1 MDAVILNRFYGKEH
15 AAAYPVKETSIMF
28 HPTRLYFAGPMGKR
42 IFLDAVDRQL
52 EAMKKDGSSA
62 YFEVL
67 RRWLT
72 RDTPAPYPS
81 WLVYLALGLVAVSAL
96 TVTGNFILK
105 WQVNRKTEEL
115 RKSEQNYREVFN
127 GTNEA
132 IIIHDEETGRIVD
145 VNQTMLDL
153 FGHESREDVLK
164 LTLADISAN
173 RDQYTAEEAK
183 RWMEKAAK
191 EGTQLVP
198 WCCRRGDG
206 SEFYTEVGLTK
217 TEIGG
222 EGRVLAAVRDVTQRK
237 AAEEALRESERK
249 FRTLTETLTAFVVLV
264 QDEKIVYVNP
274 AAETMLG
281 FSPDHFIGMKFDEPF
296 HPVDREAIRKRR
308 EERRTGFMGRNR
320 YDSRLK
326 HADGSYR
333 WIDFSTFVTEFDG
346 VPSIL
351 VTGFDVTER
360 KKAEEALAK
369 SEKRWREMYTQT
381 PVMLMGVDEDGR
393 ISEVSD
399 YWCKTLGY
407 DREDFIGKHGMSMT
421 PPEVDKILEK
431 FWERSIAEAA
441 VAEGGLPPKFERIMH
456 GLGAMFGDAMDEDCD
471 VPPVIYT
478 QDSGPALL
486 KASEVFFEKAMTG
499 DDLSEFVRNA
509 PVSLRKKNG
518 EIIDVL
524 MTNIFEIDDD
534 GDIQGMLYV
543 AVDVTE
549 ERRALEALQK
559 SEGRW
564 RDLYVKSPVM
574 MMAEGPDGR
583 IREVSDTFCKA
594 LGYDASDFI
603 GRHPHELMPRDHA
616 VAVAESWKETLDQ
629 MGEEA
634 RAFALAHHGLAEMM
648 QLLDEGDE
656 SEDADRLVIYDTES
670 GGEFLE
676 ALKGFQKGIIDGQ
689 PPKEFPRN
697 IPLRL
702 VKRDGGTIDVLQT
715 MILEVD
721 DTGKLQG
728 QLYVAV
734 DVTEEKRAIDALRKS
749 EERFRKLYGKTPVMA
764 VALDQEGTIKEI
776 SNYWCE
782 VLGYE
787 IDEVIGKN
795 GLRFFSEESRAS
807 ILERRAKTRAG
818 EEIPEVVKNVPVQMV
833 HKEGGRIDVLLTY
846 IPEMS
851 DSGENVGMLC
861 IAVDVTEEKR
871 ANEALRE
878 NEERWRK
885 MYTEAPVMMCAV
897 DKLGRIQEV
906 SNAWCETLGY
916 TRNEIIGMHRFAFFP
931 REVLEETFEAWRG
944 YIARAMNK
952 GTLDPNLE
960 AFMENVCK
968 LDVASAA
975 CMDSPEAWLSAI
987 GREGAEFEGPS
998 MIAEESGQQIRE
1010 VWENF
1015 LEKLEQGEGM
1025 PESIRNFPL
1034 KLKKRNGETIDVL
1047 MTKILVK
1054 EESGEIGGAF
1064 VVAVDVTEEK
1074 QLQAQLLHQDKIA
1087 AVGMLAAGVAHEI
1100 GNPLLAISMAAQSLG
1115 RKSEDPYVGK
1125 KVDLISGH
1133 IDRISKIVQ
1142 QMSDLARPPSDEK
1155 GRCDV
1160 NAVIQKALDI
1170 VRYDKRA
1177 KQSDIRTD
1185 LARDLPPVTA
1195 VEDHLVQVF
1204 INLALNAVDALGANP
1219 EGRPRN
1225 LNVTTEPFGMD
1236 GRKGV
1241 RISFED
1247 TGPGIGAEDIG
1258 KVFQP
1263 FYTTKEVGKGTG
1275 LGLAVSYRIIQD
1287 HGGRITVD
1295 TKAGEGTRFTIEL
1308 PVQELK

>member
-1 MDAVILNRFYGKEH
+1 
-15 AAAYPVKETSIMF
+15 
-28 HPTRLYFAGPMGKR
+28 
-42 IFLDAVDRQL
+42 
-52 EAMKKDGSSA
+52 
-62 YFEVL
+62 
-67 RRWLT
+67 
-72 RDTPAPYPS
+72 
-81 WLVYLALGLVAVSAL
+81 
-96 TVTGNFILK
+96 
-105 WQVNRKTEEL
+105 
-115 RKSEQNYREVFN
+115 
-127 GTNEA
+127 
-132 IIIHDEETGRIVD
+132 
-145 VNQTMLDL
+145 
-153 FGHESREDVLK
+153 
-164 LTLADISAN
+164 
-173 RDQYTAEEAK
+173 
-183 RWMEKAAK
+183 
-191 EGTQLVP
+191 
-198 WCCRRGDG
+198 
-206 SEFYTEVGLTK
+206 
-217 TEIGG
+217 
-222 EGRVLAAVRDVTQRK
+222 
-237 AAEEALRESERK
+237 
-249 FRTLTETLTAFVVLV
+249 
-264 QDEKIVYVNP
+264 
-274 AAETMLG
+274 
-281 FSPDHFIGMKFDEPF
+281 
-296 HPVDREAIRKRR
+296 
-308 EERRTGFMGRNR
+308 
-320 YDSRLK
+320 
-326 HADGSYR
+326 
-333 WIDFSTFVTEFDG
+333 
-346 VPSIL
+346 
-351 VTGFDVTER
+351 
-360 KKAEEALAK
+360 
-369 SEKRWREMYTQT
+369 
-381 PVMLMGVDEDGR
+381 MLMGVDEDGR

-787 IDEVIGKN
+787 IDEVIGT
-795 GLRFFSEESRAS
+795 SACS
-807 ILERRAKTRAG
+807 
-818 EEIPEVVKNVPVQMV
+818 
-833 HKEGGRIDVLLTY
+833 VLPWT
-846 IPEMS
+846 
-851 DSGENVGMLC
+851 
-861 IAVDVTEEKR
+861 
-871 ANEALRE
+871 
-878 NEERWRK
+878 
-885 MYTEAPVMMCAV
+885 
-897 DKLGRIQEV
+897 
-906 SNAWCETLGY
+906 
-916 TRNEIIGMHRFAFFP
+916 
-931 REVLEETFEAWRG
+931 
-944 YIARAMNK
+944 
-952 GTLDPNLE
+952 
-960 AFMENVCK
+960 
-968 LDVASAA
+968 
-975 CMDSPEAWLSAI
+975 
-987 GREGAEFEGPS
+987 
-998 MIAEESGQQIRE
+998 
-1010 VWENF
+1010 
-1015 LEKLEQGEGM
+1015 
-1025 PESIRNFPL
+1025 
-1034 KLKKRNGETIDVL
+1034 
-1047 MTKILVK
+1047 
-1054 EESGEIGGAF
+1054 
-1064 VVAVDVTEEK
+1064 
-1074 QLQAQLLHQDKIA
+1074 
-1087 AVGMLAAGVAHEI
+1087 
-1100 GNPLLAISMAAQSLG
+1100 
-1115 RKSEDPYVGK
+1115 
-1125 KVDLISGH
+1125 
-1133 IDRISKIVQ
+1133 
-1142 QMSDLARPPSDEK
+1142 
-1155 GRCDV
+1155 
-1160 NAVIQKALDI
+1160 
-1170 VRYDKRA
+1170 
-1177 KQSDIRTD
+1177 
-1185 LARDLPPVTA
+1185 
-1195 VEDHLVQVF
+1195 
-1204 INLALNAVDALGANP
+1204 
-1219 EGRPRN
+1219 
-1225 LNVTTEPFGMD
+1225 
-1236 GRKGV
+1236 
-1241 RISFED
+1241 
-1247 TGPGIGAEDIG
+1247 
-1258 KVFQP
+1258 
-1263 FYTTKEVGKGTG
+1263 
-1275 LGLAVSYRIIQD
+1275 
-1287 HGGRITVD
+1287 
-1295 TKAGEGTRFTIEL
+1295 
-1308 PVQELK
+1308 